1 MVEEA
6 AGGRYSSATLESFS
20 QALIK
25 RIDDGG
31 FDGDVQEWIS
41 CSDITRAAE
50 CALAWAKDSNA
61 YNCKYVLK
69 TDVEGKELEGE
80 YYEGAKPLIEL
91 QIAKG
96 GYRLAAWINALAR
109 SHRVS

>member
-6 AGGRYSSATLESFS
+6 AGGSDSSSTTESFS

-25 RIDDGG
+25 RIDDGTY
-31 FDGDVQEWIS
+31 DDEKDEWVA
-41 CSDITRAAE
+41 CSDIARAAD
-50 CALAWAKDSNA
+50 CALAWAKDSNKG
-61 YNCKYVLK
+61 NCEYVLK

-80 YYEGAKPLIEL
+80 YYEGAKPLIEI

-109 SHRVS
+109 LSQ